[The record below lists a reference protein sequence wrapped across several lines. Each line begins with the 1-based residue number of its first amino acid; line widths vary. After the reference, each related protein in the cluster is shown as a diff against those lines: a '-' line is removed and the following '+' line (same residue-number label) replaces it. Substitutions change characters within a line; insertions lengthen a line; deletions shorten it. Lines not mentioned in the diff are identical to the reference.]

1 MSGKVKRKIFRV
13 GRSHVMT
20 LPPEWVKDL
29 NSKNV
34 MVLFDHYVLVVKYKK
49 SVKTK

>member
-34 MVLFDHYVLVVKYKK
+34 MVLFDKYKK